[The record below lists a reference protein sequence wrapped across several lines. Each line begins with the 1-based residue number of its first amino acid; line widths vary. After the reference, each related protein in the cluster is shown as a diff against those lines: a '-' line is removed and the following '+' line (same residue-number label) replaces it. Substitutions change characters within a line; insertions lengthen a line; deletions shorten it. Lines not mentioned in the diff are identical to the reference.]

1 MRCLCN
7 ISALE
12 LIRASGRLLPSLL
25 DKPRSSDLRRSRVD
39 ALAAIED
46 DLVRLGVHG
55 RPVHLLVGRQR
66 ARHRSAGIA
75 CHTMLCPPPARS
87 IIHLDGTWAVTSPEL
102 TFISLA
108 SSPDLDLI
116 ELALIGYELCG
127 TYVLDASWDGLT
139 NTDAPCTSTRDIRHA
154 LDALPAYGKP
164 QRARQA
170 LDLVLDRSNSP
181 METIVALLLC
191 APRRLGGLGLSGAQ
205 MNYRIVTP
213 VGPRYVDIAFPELNV
228 GLEYKGRRSH
238 SIERTAR
245 DDRRQNK
252 LVGSGM
258 SILNIWYEDL
268 VEQHLFKQLIADLYR
283 AANLRYR
290 NRTSGFETKQAL
302 LRHQVLPMVERYGDL
317 G

>member
-46 DLVRLGVHG
+46 DLVHFGVHG

-66 ARHRSAGIA
+66 ARHRSTGIA
-75 CHTMLCPPPARS
+75 CHAMLCPPPARS
-87 IIHLDGTWAVTSPEL
+87 IIHLNDTWAVTSPEL

-108 SSPDLDLI
+108 SSPDLNLI

-127 TYVLDASWDGLT
+127 TYVLDASWDGLV
-139 NTDAPCTSTRDIRHA
+139 NTDTPCTNVESIRHA

-181 METIVALLLC
+181 METVVALLLC

-213 VGPRYVDIAFPELNV
+213 VGPRYVDIAFPKLNI

-290 NRTSGFETKQAL
+290 NRTGGFETKQAL